1 MVFFVYRIKMCTTVD
16 MYNLYV
22 IHHEMGHSEYAM
34 QYRNQ
39 PDVFRDGANA
49 GFHEAVGDTI
59 SLFVLTPNHMQKL
72 GLLNDTI
79 QDAETKKSK
88 QALTTRIQKQRT
100 YVHTCMHTTLM

>member
-1 MVFFVYRIKMCTTVD
+1 MCTVVD

-72 GLLNDTI
+72 GLLNETNL
-79 QDAETKKSK
+79 DAETKKSK
-88 QALTTRIQKQRT
+88 LTINCYTSPYIKSHFIIHPICQKRWNNIT
-100 YVHTCMHTTLM
+100 SR